1 MVKEKNIIVDT
12 NAFIAIS
19 DFKLDIFSAI
29 KDSCNFKYKLLI
41 LEGTIKEL
49 EKISESKKAKER
61 KSAKL
66 ALQIIEQKL
75 ANKELSLME
84 DHFDNV
90 IVDDNLV
97 YESGQ
102 GNLILTQDRDLKK
115 RLQRPF
121 LTIRQKKFIVMLE

>member
-1 MVKEKNIIVDT
+1 
-12 NAFIAIS
+12 
-19 DFKLDIFSAI
+19 
-29 KDSCNFKYKLLI
+29 
-41 LEGTIKEL
+41 
-49 EKISESKKAKER
+49 
-61 KSAKL
+61 
-66 ALQIIEQKL
+66 
-75 ANKELSLME
+75 ME
-84 DHFDNV
+84 NHFDNV